1 MTGLCERTRAKSMRA
16 NNGYAQ
22 VFYRFLALI
31 WAVSAS
37 VACAQASKVRTDFVP
52 TIPVVRI
59 DVKDG
64 KDPGKSKER
73 EATLDLQG
81 KRYQA
86 RIKIRGGSSA
96 LYPKKQFT
104 LKLRAE
110 GSKLEVGLLGMANAS
125 SGVLGSPYSDKTFIK
140 S

>member
-1 MTGLCERTRAKSMRA
+1 
-16 NNGYAQ
+16 

-64 KDPGKSKER
+64 KNPGKSKER

-86 RIKIRGGSSA
+86 RINVRGGSSA

-104 LKLRAE
+104 LNSPSSPSTKHGRGKWGARRNSSWTVPN
-110 GSKLEVGLLGMANAS
+110 GSTPTSKTSAS
-125 SGVLGSPYSDKTFIK
+125 SKMAS
-140 S
+140 